1 MAKTVKLENPVQLAV
16 VGAAHG
22 IKGEV
27 RVKSFA
33 EDPLALGRYGPL
45 HTESGQALKVKDVRP
60 AKNVVIVRFEGV
72 SDRSAAEALT
82 GQALYVDRSALP
94 DQLEE
99 EEFYHADLIGLPAL
113 DETGEKVGKV
123 LAIHDFGAGD
133 VLEIRPDS
141 GPSVMVPF
149 TREAVPEI
157 DFEEGVIRLD
167 SLAAGLG
174 EDGEEA
180 PGEDP
185 DPPAPS
191 EPSAPPRGPKPAGGD
206 R

>member
-33 EDPLALGRYGPL
+33 EDPLALGQYGPL
-45 HTESGQALKVKDVRP
+45 HTESGRALKVKDVRP

-82 GQALYVDRSALP
+82 GQALYVDRLALP

-99 EEFYHADLIGLPAL
+99 EEFYHADLIGLPAF

-123 LAIHDFGAGD
+123 LAIHNFGAGD
-133 VLEIRPDS
+133 MLEIRPDS
-141 GPSVMVPF
+141 APSVMVPF

-157 DFEEGVIRLD
+157 DMEEGIVRLD

-174 EDGEEA
+174 EDSEEA
-180 PGEDP
+180 SGESP
-185 DPPAPS
+185 DP
-191 EPSAPPRGPKPAGGD
+191 SARPRGPKSAGGN